1 MKCNIGTKGRT
12 MRLILGV
19 LTMLGGFIL
28 GISSYQEVI
37 NYPNIWLIVCALI
50 GGGAFAI
57 FEARKGWCIVRA
69 AGFKTPI

>member
-1 MKCNIGTKGRT
+1 MKCNIGAKGKA
-12 MRLILGV
+12 MRLIIGV
-19 LTMLGGFIL
+19 VTIFIGIIL
-28 GISSYQEVI
+28 GLGSYYELI
-37 NYPNIWLIVCALI
+37 IYPKVWIVTSLMI